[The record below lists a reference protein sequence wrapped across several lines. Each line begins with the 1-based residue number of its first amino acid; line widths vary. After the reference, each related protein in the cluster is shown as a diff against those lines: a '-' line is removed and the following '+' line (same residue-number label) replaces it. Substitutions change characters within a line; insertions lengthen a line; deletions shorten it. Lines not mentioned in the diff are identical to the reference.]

1 MALRSHLR
9 WHLRSHGDRIGTHTE
24 IASEPTLRS
33 CSDGTEPTLRWHL
46 RSHLRSHRTSHPRS
60 LLLPPTHPSSFFSPC
75 LSFLLLN
82 FCFLYFGAIP
92 LLAAERF
99 AGNGARVG
107 EFSCM
112 ILHRTTHS
120 SLAGSLP
127 DAGIPLLATS
137 LRRAA
142 AAGTFASGLG
152 HSIAAFAA
160 AGATALAAASTSYDS
175 SL

>member
-1 MALRSHLR
+1 M
-9 WHLRSHGDRIGTHTE
+9 
-24 IASEPTLRS
+24 ASEISPSPTSPAR
-33 CSDGTEPTLRWHL
+33 
-46 RSHLRSHRTSHPRS
+46 
-60 LLLPPTHPSSFFSPC
+60 PSSFFSSP
-75 LSFLLLN
+75 LFSPLERSLLL
-82 FCFLYFGAIP
+82 FWGDT
-92 LLAAERF
+92 EQF
-99 AGNGARVG
+99 AGNGEWVG

-120 SLAGSLP
+120 SLAGNLP

-142 AAGTFASGLG
+142 AAGSFASGLS